1 MSEELEFEIITKS
14 DNEADKFKYN
24 NTMKKDIFNIMIKDP
39 FLFPVIVYVKNPDI
53 PDLKKVLHLVDRNI
67 DINCFLEVLKSHL
80 EYERDDVEYGLRPE
94 LEPNEFM
101 CGDLQIGEA
110 HEYIS
115 NRDFLLYLIL
125 DVKN

>member
-24 NTMKKDIFNIMIKDP
+24 NAMKKDIFNIMIKDP
-39 FLFPVIVYVKNPDI
+39 FLFPVIVYVKNPHI

-80 EYERDDVEYGLRPE
+80 EYEKDDVEYGLRPE
-94 LEPNEFM
+94 LEPNKFM

-110 HEYIS
+110 YEYIS